1 MLPWMPRV
9 SVILATYN
17 RSSLVV
23 EAIHSVLAQSYRDY
37 EIIVADD
44 GSTDDTLERLA
55 ALDGHIRAV
64 ALKHSGMPEVSRNR
78 AIAIARGDLIA
89 FLDDDDLWQPE
100 YLKRQV
106 EVLDRDKNL
115 GFVYCDICFL
125 HSDGSV
131 SAPRMLSKHKDA
143 GAVLDHLLGGCF
155 IYPSTLM
162 VRRHLFDQVGPLDED
177 ISSQGDFAF
186 LLRLASV
193 TQAGCV
199 PEPLA
204 LIRRHSSNLSSFREI
219 LDCQNTI
226 RIFENF
232 QKTGALNRRQRLL
245 LRENLSRYHTHL
257 GLLKLGA
264 GELQAARQGFIQ
276 ALQLNPLRRRAWIA
290 LLQFRSR
297 K

>member
-9 SVILATYN
+9 SVILASYN

-23 EAIHSVLAQSYRDY
+23 EAIHSVLAQTYRDY

-115 GFVYCDICFL
+115 G
-125 HSDGSV
+125 
-131 SAPRMLSKHKDA
+131 
-143 GAVLDHLLGGCF
+143 
-155 IYPSTLM
+155 
-162 VRRHLFDQVGPLDED
+162 
-177 ISSQGDFAF
+177 
-186 LLRLASV
+186 
-193 TQAGCV
+193 
-199 PEPLA
+199 
-204 LIRRHSSNLSSFREI
+204 REI
-219 LDCQNTI
+219 LDCQNTN
-226 RIFENF
+226 RIFEDF
-232 QKTGALNRRQRLL
+232 QATTALNRRQRLL
-245 LRENLSRYHTHL
+245 LRENLSCFHSHL
-257 GLLKLGA
+257 GPLLTGI
-264 GELQAARQGFIQ
+264 GEAAAARRHFGQ
-276 ALQLNPLRRRAWIA
+276 ALWSNPLRRRAWIA
-290 LLQFRSR
+290 LLQSYAPSG
-297 K
+297 